1 MTCLRCIALDPRD
14 RVGVEKKQSHGMGK
28 GGEQIEST
36 KRHVPTRDSQVAFRG
51 CGVGVRGAM
60 NPHET
65 PRLLS
70 EGMGMGVRGAMHPHE
85 TPRLLSEGVGLGYM
99 APCAHMRLPGCF
111 QRVWVRGYVRGSRG
125 ERCLN
130 KQWLSCTP
138 LPFFGHASKPMG
150 S

>member
-1 MTCLRCIALDPRD
+1 MFVHSQDIYGVPMTCLRCIALDPRD
-14 RVGVEKKQSHGMGK
+14 RVGVEKKQSQGMGK

-51 CGVGVRGAM
+51 FGV
-60 NPHET
+60 
-65 PRLLS
+65 
-70 EGMGMGVRGAMHPHE
+70 GVRGAMHPHE